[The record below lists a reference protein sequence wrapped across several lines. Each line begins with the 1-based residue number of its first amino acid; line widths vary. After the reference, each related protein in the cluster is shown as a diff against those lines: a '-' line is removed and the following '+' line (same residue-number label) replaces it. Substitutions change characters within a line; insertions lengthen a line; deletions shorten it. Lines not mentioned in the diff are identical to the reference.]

1 MVQVYTE
8 PLYRR
13 HFSSI
18 LGVPV
23 FFRIG
28 LLCAAIAVSLVVAY
42 ATGGFWVKI
51 TPTLD
56 QATVHYS
63 GDSLIVV
70 EVRCM
75 AERCLWDQAF
85 PFEPCKRLSWAPA
98 GSNGRSRAC
107 MEHVPYYQHRVQQP
121 GSLCNRPG
129 KSDLATFSQPGKPAL
144 SCMVSGRCMSSLVKL
159 HTWERRRRSK
169 QVQTP

>member
-13 HFSSI
+13 HYSSL
-18 LGVPV
+18 LGFPV
-23 FFRIG
+23 LFRIA

-70 EVRCM
+70 EVCWMHDR
-75 AERCLWDQAF
+75 
-85 PFEPCKRLSWAPA
+85 EPDHCPEA
-98 GSNGRSRAC
+98 
-107 MEHVPYYQHRVQQP
+107 
-121 GSLCNRPG
+121 
-129 KSDLATFSQPGKPAL
+129 
-144 SCMVSGRCMSSLVKL
+144 
-159 HTWERRRRSK
+159 
-169 QVQTP
+169 